1 MLNISSFTG
10 GIAATN
16 AYLLQSEHGSIV
28 VDAPE
33 GAHAWLQHLNVRVDA
48 VLLTHQ
54 HFDHVMDAA
63 AIKEAHGCKLY
74 AFATHS
80 ISLTL
85 EDLFAA
91 RTGIGTHVPPYA
103 VDEVL
108 KGRTEVTVAGIAF
121 ALLHVP
127 GHSTDSLCFYSANE
141 GLLLAGDVLFN
152 GSIGRTDFP
161 GGSMEQ
167 LLSGIEEKVLTL
179 ADETRVLPG
188 HGDETTIGEERVGN
202 PFLLDR

>member
-16 AYLLQSEHGSIV
+16 AYLVQSEQGAFV

-33 GAHAWLQHLNVRVDA
+33 GTADWLQKRKVKVDA
-48 VLLTHQ
+48 LLLTHQ

-63 AIKEAHGCKLY
+63 AIQQAHGCKLY
-74 AFATHS
+74 AFAQHS
-80 ISLTL
+80 KTLTL
-85 EDLFAA
+85 EDLFSA
-91 RTGIGTHVPPYA
+91 RTGIGTLVQPYV

-108 KGRTEVTVAGIAF
+108 EGRTSISVAGIDF

-127 GHSTDSLCFYSANE
+127 GHSPDSLCFYSTSDA
-141 GLLLAGDVLFN
+141 LLLAGDVLFN

-161 GGSMEQ
+161 GGSMKQ
-167 LLSGIEEKVLTL
+167 LLNGIEEKVLTL
-179 ADETRVLPG
+179 PDATRVLPG
-188 HGDETTIGEERVGN
+188 HGDETTIEEERQGN
-202 PFLLDR
+202 PFLQA